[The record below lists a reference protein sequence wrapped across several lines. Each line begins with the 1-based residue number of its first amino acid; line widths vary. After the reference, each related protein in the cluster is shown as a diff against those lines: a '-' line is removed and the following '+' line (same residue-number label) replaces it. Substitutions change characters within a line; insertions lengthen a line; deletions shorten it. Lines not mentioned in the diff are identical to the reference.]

1 MQNLITTSV
10 IIATCMIGTVNIS
23 NVAEVTSDHNHNTAN
38 AISLDPQH
46 PNSFQKFAPELDLAL
61 ARVPQMDPETGLY
74 VEEIEP
80 GLFFVTEGIYQS
92 AFLVT
97 NEGVIVFDAPPSFGD
112 RLPEA
117 IRQAAPDIPIT
128 HLIYSHGHTD
138 HVGGAAEFSDIPELE
153 IIASEAVAKSLQAR
167 PHPGILLPTVTY
179 SEAVSLLYGGQP
191 VQLALG
197 KFHAEDR
204 DTIIYL
210 PNQKFLMAVDTIT
223 PGEAPFM
230 NFGATADVGGY
241 LASFEQFLAYDFDHF
256 LSGHV
261 SVLGNRDDVIAAR
274 DYAFEVRDSVL
285 AGLGT
290 FSERFGQAFA
300 TMDYQNANLGY
311 RIAIEEI
318 RDECTS
324 QIIDNWQDRLS
335 VVDVWAASHCEHA
348 ILYYIMH

>member
-1 MQNLITTSV
+1 MQNLINKSV
-10 IIATCMIGTVNIS
+10 ICAISMICTATIS
-23 NVAEVTSDHNHNTAN
+23 NAAEVISDRNHNTAN
-38 AISLDPQH
+38 TVSLDLQH
-46 PNSFQKFAPELDLAL
+46 PDSFRNFAPELDLAL
-61 ARVPQMDPETGLY
+61 ARVPQLNPETGLY

-97 NEGVIVFDAPPSFGD
+97 EDGVIVFDAPPSFSE
-112 RLPEA
+112 RLLGA
-117 IRQAAPDIPIT
+117 IQQAAPNIPIT

-138 HVGGAAEFSDIPELE
+138 HVGGAAVFSEISDLE
-153 IIASEAVAKSLQAR
+153 IIASEAVAKNLESR
-167 PHPGILLPTVTY
+167 DHPGILLPTTTY
-179 SEAVSLLYGGQP
+179 SEAISFSYGGQP
-191 VQLALG
+191 VQLTLG
-197 KFHAEDR
+197 SFHAEDQ

-223 PGEAPFM
+223 PGEVPFM

-241 LASFEQFLAYDFDHF
+241 LASFEQFLAYDFEHF

-261 SVLGNRDDVIAAR
+261 SVLGNRDDVIMAR
-274 DYAFEVRDSVL
+274 DYAFEVRDAAL

-290 FSERFGQAFA
+290 FNERFGQAFA
-300 TMDYQNANLGY
+300 TMGYQNANLGY
-311 RIAIEEI
+311 RIAIEDV

-324 QIIDNWQDRLS
+324 QIIDKWQDRLS
-335 VVDVWAASHCEHA
+335 VVDVWAASHCEHT

>member
-1 MQNLITTSV
+1 MQNLIMTSV
-10 IIATCMIGTVNIS
+10 IVATCMIGTANIANS
-23 NVAEVTSDHNHNTAN
+23 AEVTPDHSHNTAN

-46 PNSFQKFAPELDLAL
+46 PDSFRNFSPELDLAL
-61 ARVPQMDPETGLY
+61 ARVPQMDAETGLY

-80 GLFFVTEGIYQS
+80 GLFFITDGIYQS

-97 NEGVIVFDAPPSFGD
+97 DEGVIVFDAPPSFGD
-112 RLPEA
+112 RLPDA
-117 IRQAAPDIPIT
+117 IRQAAPDTPIT

-138 HVGGAAEFSDIPELE
+138 HVGGAAEFLGIPELE

-167 PHPGILLPTVTY
+167 AHPGILLPTVTY

-191 VQLALG
+191 IQLALA
-197 KFHAEDR
+197 KFHAEDQ

-210 PNQKFLMAVDTIT
+210 PNQKFLIAVDTIT

-230 NFGATADVGGY
+230 NFGSTADVGGY
-241 LASFEQFLAYDFDHF
+241 LASFEQFLAYDFEHF

-274 DYAFEVRDSVL
+274 DYAFEVRDAAL

-290 FSERFGQAFA
+290 FDERFGQAFA
-300 TMDYQNANLGY
+300 AMDYQNANLGY
-311 RIAIEEI
+311 RFAIENI